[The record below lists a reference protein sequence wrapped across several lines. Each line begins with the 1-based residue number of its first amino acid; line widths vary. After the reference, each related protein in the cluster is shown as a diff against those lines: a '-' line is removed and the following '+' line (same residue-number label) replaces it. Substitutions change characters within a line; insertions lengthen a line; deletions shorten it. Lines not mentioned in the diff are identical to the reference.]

1 MRKLLLLTVLM
12 LCATV
17 AQADNGLFYLGAGV
31 TSSKLTDTTYDPHTD
46 LNNTSWKAFVGVRPF
61 KWVAM
66 EANYID
72 LGSGSSTLYTNT
84 AISTTHAD
92 SSAWAAYAVG
102 FLPIPLPVV
111 EFYGKAGIARWKLN
125 STLNGV
131 YTYAP
136 LPPFTNTTNSTGT
149 DFAWGIGVQAHIS
162 IVGARLEYEQF
173 NVHSNAAKVA
183 SLSVFLNL

>member
-1 MRKLLLLTVLM
+1 LVHKLLLLTVLA
-12 LCATV
+12 LQATG
-17 AQADNGLFYLGAGV
+17 ARAGNGLFYLGAGA
-31 TSSKLTDTTYDPHTD
+31 TSSKLTDDTVSYLHTD

-66 EANYID
+66 EADYID
-72 LGSGSSTLYTNT
+72 LGSGSNFLPGNSF
-84 AISTTHAD
+84 STTHAD
-92 SSAWAAYAVG
+92 ASAWTAYAVG

-111 EFYGKAGIARWKLN
+111 DFYGKAGIARWKLN
-125 STLNGV
+125 SSLS
-131 YTYAP
+131 
-136 LPPFTNTTNSTGT
+136 FTSYIPGNSFADSTSSTGT

-173 NVHSNAAKVA
+173 NVNSNAAKVA